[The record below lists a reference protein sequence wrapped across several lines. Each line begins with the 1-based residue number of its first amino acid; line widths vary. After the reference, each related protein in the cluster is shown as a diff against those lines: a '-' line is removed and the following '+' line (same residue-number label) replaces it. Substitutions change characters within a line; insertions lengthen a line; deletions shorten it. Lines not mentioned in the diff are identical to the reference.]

1 MCTGTKRYYKFI
13 KGQEN
18 ELEKFTFFCIEKW
31 LDNNFLSLCIVQGVV
46 KKKRLLYLVGQTRV
60 HCDEVEGLGHFV
72 ELEVCSLPL
81 LLLYCT

>member
-1 MCTGTKRYYKFI
+1 MNWK
-13 KGQEN
+13 N
-18 ELEKFTFFCIEKW
+18 L
-31 LDNNFLSLCIVQGVV
+31 LSFVLRSGLIIISYHFVLIVQGVV

-81 LLLYCT
+81 LLMYCTE

>member
-1 MCTGTKRYYKFI
+1 MNWK
-13 KGQEN
+13 
-18 ELEKFTFFCIEKW
+18 KFTFFFIEKW
-31 LDNNFLSLCIVQGVV
+31 LDNNFLSFCIIVQGVV

-81 LLLYCT
+81 LLRYCT

>member
-1 MCTGTKRYYKFI
+1 MNWK
-13 KGQEN
+13 N
-18 ELEKFTFFCIEKW
+18 L
-31 LDNNFLSLCIVQGVV
+31 LSFVLRSGLIIISYHFVLIVQGVV